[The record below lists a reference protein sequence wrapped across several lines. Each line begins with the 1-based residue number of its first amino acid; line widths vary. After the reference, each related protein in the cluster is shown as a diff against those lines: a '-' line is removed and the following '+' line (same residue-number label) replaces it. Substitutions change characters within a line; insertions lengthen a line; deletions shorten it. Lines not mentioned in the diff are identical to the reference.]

1 MNPARLVLPP
11 LRWRAEGGFAH
22 ETGTISTGLRLGVGG
37 FIIFGGTVEEV
48 SALTTELGQRA
59 GRGLLV
65 AADLERGAGQQVRG
79 LTEIPP
85 PGALA
90 TLDDAETVAT
100 AAGALTAAEAREV
113 GINWVLAPV
122 ADLDIEPA
130 NPIVQSRSFGED
142 PAPVAGLVAAW
153 VRGCQGNGALACVKH
168 YPGHGR
174 TRTDSH
180 AGLPV
185 VDAPAAALHQADLTP
200 FMAALRA
207 QVGGVMSAHVA
218 YPALDPSGLPATMSP
233 AILGEL
239 RHAHGFDGLIV
250 TDAMNMAGATR
261 EGGPGAAAVAA
272 IRAGCDIL
280 LYPGDQEE
288 TVEALNRAL
297 ASGDLDE
304 RLVWSAV
311 QRIERTVDRI
321 ARMAPPLP
329 GNAELPRAWADQLVE
344 RGVVRGPLP
353 SLRGDL
359 PLGLDIVDDDIGG
372 PFPPGPSD
380 WVSRSLAGRGASLGE
395 GGDRVLL
402 AFAEPRGW
410 KGRPGFSPSSLA
422 RLAELAPESRLIVLF
437 GHPRLV
443 DELPGDVP
451 VLVAW
456 HRQRLMQEAVAR
468 RLEQLRA

>member
-11 LRWRAEGGFAH
+11 LRWRAGDGFAH
-22 ETGTISTGLRLGVGG
+22 ESGTVSTGLRLGVGG

-48 SALTTELGQRA
+48 SALTADLRQRA
-59 GRGLLV
+59 GRELLI

-90 TLDDAETVAT
+90 TLDDPEAVAM

-122 ADLDIEPA
+122 ADLDVEAA
-130 NPIVQSRSFGED
+130 NPIVQTRSFDGD
-142 PAPVAGLVAAW
+142 PAVVADLVVAW

-180 AGLPV
+180 AALPV
-185 VDAPAAALHQADLTP
+185 VDTPLAALRKMDFIP
-200 FMAALRA
+200 FLAALRA
-207 QVGGVMSAHVA
+207 QVGAVMSAHVA

-272 IRAGCDIL
+272 VRAGCDIL
-280 LYPGDQEE
+280 LYPGDQET
-288 TVEALNRAL
+288 TVNALTGAL
-297 ASGDLDE
+297 ASGELDE

-311 QRIERTVDRI
+311 QRVERTVARI
-321 ARMAPPLP
+321 AGMPRPLP
-329 GNAELPRAWADQLVE
+329 GNAELPRVWADRLVE
-344 RGVVRGPLP
+344 RGVVREPLP
-353 SLRGDL
+353 SLRGDQAL
-359 PLGLDIVDDDIGG
+359 AFDIVDDDVGG

-380 WVSRSLAGRGASLGE
+380 WVGRTLAGRGASLGE

-410 KGRPGFSPSSLA
+410 KGRPGFSSASRA
-422 RLAELAPESRLIVLF
+422 RLAELAPASRLIVLF

-443 DELPGDVP
+443 EELPDGVP

-468 RLEQLRA
+468 RLERLRA